1 MGIDSI
7 GKSGS
12 GLPPGTV
19 GEVGSPSPAA
29 KTEGFR
35 AEESRPVEAAGGSE
49 ALEKLERGELSREEY
64 LDVRVAEAT
73 AHLEGR
79 LSAEQLDFVRE
90 SLRIQLGTDPV
101 LVELVR
107 RAIGSAPTE

>member
-7 GKSGS
+7 SKPGS
-12 GLPPGTV
+12 GLPPGAA
-19 GEVGSPSPAA
+19 GEVGGASAVG

-35 AEESRPVEAAGGSE
+35 TEESRPVEAAGGSE

-73 AHLEGR
+73 AHLEGK
-79 LSAEQLDFVRE
+79 LSADQLDFVKE
-90 SLRIQLGTDPV
+90 SLRTQLGTDPV

-107 RAIGSAPTE
+107 RATGSAPTE